1 MKRINLL
8 TEGHGLRYAPA
19 QPISD
24 KTTSHSAW
32 RRGAK
37 SPRRGAGKALGALAL
52 IVLLAGGGWWVYQ
65 EYGPWGLRLKS
76 LRQSLVGLMPSK
88 LPGAAPSA
96 PTPKPPE
103 AKAPQP
109 PVAAAPSPPP
119 PGVKAA
125 QVGRWYRSD
134 RAYPFSILVASFR
147 KEASAAA
154 FAGSLASAGHP
165 VTVAPTNLGAR
176 GRWHRVVLVRYGGSS
191 DARKAAALL
200 KGKKP
205 ITDTLVL
212 QLPYSVE
219 VGRER
224 EKAAAEAARAALASK
239 GFLTH
244 IFPEAAGPD
253 EMVTFLLLAGAF
265 SSKDQAEAFA
275 TTLKQAGLET
285 KVVIP

>member
-1 MKRINLL
+1 M
-8 TEGHGLRYAPA
+8 
-19 QPISD
+19 
-24 KTTSHSAW
+24 
-32 RRGAK
+32 
-37 SPRRGAGKALGALAL
+37 
-52 IVLLAGGGWWVYQ
+52 
-65 EYGPWGLRLKS
+65 
-76 LRQSLVGLMPSK
+76 
-88 LPGAAPSA
+88 
-96 PTPKPPE
+96 
-103 AKAPQP
+103 
-109 PVAAAPSPPP
+109 
-119 PGVKAA
+119 
-125 QVGRWYRSD
+125 GRWYRSD
-134 RAYPFSILVASFR
+134 RAYPFSSLVASFS

-165 VTVAPTNLGAR
+165 VTVAPTDLGAR
-176 GRWHRVVLVRYGGSS
+176 GRWHRVVLVRYGASS

-200 KGKKP
+200 KGKQP

-239 GFLTH
+239 GFLAH

-253 EMVTFLLLAGAF
+253 EPVTFLLLAGAF

-275 TTLKQAGLET
+275 TTLKQAGLEA